1 MLGGAAME
9 HTSDIRLCD
18 EFANALARDAHRH
31 VHQHAVEALQLS
43 RPVGRGPILA
53 LHNPSV
59 LSEH

>member
-1 MLGGAAME
+1 
-9 HTSDIRLCD
+9 
-18 EFANALARDAHRH
+18 
-31 VHQHAVEALQLS
+31 VEALQLS